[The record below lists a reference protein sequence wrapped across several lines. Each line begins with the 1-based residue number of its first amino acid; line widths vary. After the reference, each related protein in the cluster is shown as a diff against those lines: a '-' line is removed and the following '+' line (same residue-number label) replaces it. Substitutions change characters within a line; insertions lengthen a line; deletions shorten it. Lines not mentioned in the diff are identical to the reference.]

1 MSRDGFDTAAI
12 TDADDSSIAHE
23 ETGDPFDWP
32 SDWAAAG
39 GVDGVCVKLGFGDGE
54 IEWPSDQLPEIFL
67 SLYAEPGK
75 GLPARLLIFAPRS

>member
-1 MSRDGFDTAAI
+1 MSRNDLGTAAN
-12 TDADDSSIAHE
+12 TDPDVLSLANE

-54 IEWPSDQLPEIFL
+54 IEWPSDQLPDIFL

-75 GLPARLLIFAPRS
+75 GLPARVSRSLLGL